1 MKNKNQ
7 SSNDSTDDEQMQFDM
22 SSDMPK
28 NSAKEK
34 VLLEE
39 IEEFIN
45 KMQLSS
51 EEQILRQIYPHYFMQ
66 RIKEKYL
73 Q

>member
-1 MKNKNQ
+1 
-7 SSNDSTDDEQMQFDM
+7 MQFDI
-22 SSDMPK
+22 SSDLPK

-45 KMQLSS
+45 KMQLSN
-51 EEQILRQIYPHYFMQ
+51 EEQILRQIYPHYF
-66 RIKEKYL
+66 I
-73 Q
+73 

>member
-1 MKNKNQ
+1 
-7 SSNDSTDDEQMQFDM
+7 MQFDM

>member
-1 MKNKNQ
+1 
-7 SSNDSTDDEQMQFDM
+7 
-22 SSDMPK
+22 MPK

-51 EEQILRQIYPHYFMQ
+51 EEQILRQIYPNYFMQ

-73 Q
+73 QQNQSEIQD